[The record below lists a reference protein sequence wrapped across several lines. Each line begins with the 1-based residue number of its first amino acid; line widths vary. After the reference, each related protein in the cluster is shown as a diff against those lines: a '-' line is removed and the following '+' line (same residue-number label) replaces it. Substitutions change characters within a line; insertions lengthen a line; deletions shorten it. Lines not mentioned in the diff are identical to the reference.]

1 MGRRTKMAY
10 DFNAEE
16 AFEMAIQIEKNGAA
30 FYRKAASLQK
40 EEANKQFLEK
50 IARMED
56 RHMAGF
62 EEMKHILSDIEKT
75 QTVFDPQNELLLYL
89 KAMADAHGG
98 EGDPDVTEQLTGK
111 ETMAQIIQTAIGLE
125 KESILFYIGLKEMV
139 PPKLGR
145 EKIEDIIAEEKKH
158 IVQLSGFLKSIQ
170 T

>member
-1 MGRRTKMAY
+1 MAY

-16 AFEMAIQIEKNGAA
+16 AIEMAIQIEKNGAA

-40 EEANKQFLEK
+40 DSANQKFLET

-62 EEMKHILSDIEKT
+62 EEMKRALSDIEKT
-75 QTVFDPQNELLLYL
+75 RTVFDPQDESLLYL
-89 KAMADAHGG
+89 KAMADGHGG
-98 EGDPDVTEQLTGK
+98 EGHPDVTAQLTGQ

-125 KESILFYIGLKEMV
+125 KESILFYLGLKEMV

-145 EKIEDIIAEEKKH
+145 DKIDGIIDEEKKH
-158 IVQLSGFLKSIQ
+158 LVQLSGFFKSAQ
-170 T
+170 K